1 MGAEHLLLLLELELL
16 FLHLV
21 PELLLQ
27 QFLLVPV
34 LLLHGLLFVHL
45 PEQLIEFANAV

>member
-16 FLHLV
+16 FLLHLV

-34 LLLHGLLFVHL
+34 LLLHGLLFVQL
-45 PEQLIEFANAV
+45 LEQL